1 MDHIMHTFPT
11 ESVEGW
17 RTHIC
22 RKILWVVL
30 HCGWGIPIRESAGG
44 SSWARWVY
52 VQSFIWVESSC
63 GVD

>member
-1 MDHIMHTFPT
+1 MHTFPT

-30 HCGWGIPIRESAGG
+30 HSRRNIPIRESAGG
-44 SSWARWVY
+44 SSSARWVF
-52 VQSFIWVESSC
+52 VQSFIWVRSSC